1 MGTFEF
7 VFSVFGLLLG
17 FSLVE
22 VLGGLARSFKARPRI
37 HVGWLTPLLSIFV
50 MLDLVGFWSIAWDAR
65 EVVPAGYGVL
75 VIGLTIAGLY
85 YFAAALIFPSE
96 LGADTDLDQY
106 YLENKPKVLAIIVIC
121 QLLAHGA
128 RFALMGSAAYQWSMI
143 GWINFSVC
151 LLALAAAI
159 FVRGYRWN
167 CALLTIN
174 IAGYLIDAARH
185 LH

>member
-22 VLGGLARSFKARPRI
+22 VLGGLASSFKARPRI

-65 EVVPAGYGVL
+65 EVMPAGYGVL

-85 YFAAALIFPSE
+85 YFAASLIFPSE
-96 LGADTDLDQY
+96 FGAETDLDQY
-106 YLENKPKVLAIIVIC
+106 FLENKSKVMAIVLIC

-128 RFALMGSAAYQWSMI
+128 RFALMGSTAYQWSMI
-143 GWINFSVC
+143 GWIHVSVG
-151 LLALAAAI
+151 LLATAGAI

-167 CALLTIN
+167 FALLIIN
-174 IAGYLIDAARH
+174 IATYLIDAARH